1 MTLTKAQIIDAIPE
15 ELGISRKKSVEIVET
30 LLEIIKRQMENGE
43 DVLISGFGKFCIK
56 EKKARRGR
64 NPATGSDMML
74 DKRRVVVF
82 RCSKLLR
89 DKINNP

>member
-56 EKKARRGR
+56 AKKSRRGR

-74 DKRRVVVF
+74 AQRRVVVF

-89 DKINNP
+89 DKINGS

>member
-30 LLEIIKRQMENGE
+30 LLEIVKRQMENGE
-43 DVLISGFGKFCIK
+43 DVLISGFGKFCVK
-56 EKKARRGR
+56 DKKSRRGR

-74 DKRRVVVF
+74 EKRRVVVF

-89 DKINNP
+89 DKINK